1 MDLKKK
7 KEILYYYISS
17 VSNLDM
23 NELDINIDFN
33 LVREKLDGYIV
44 FVKLHSYSEPD
55 MDSINYKISQVSDKI
70 YDALTQVIYNENF
83 KLVRQAQSKENFGK
97 YVMGPVISKI
107 NYNWY
112 EDETLEV
119 EIQFMVESIDAE
131 NE

>member
-23 NELDINIDFN
+23 NELDFNIDFN
-33 LVREKLDGYIV
+33 LVNNKLDGYIV
-44 FVKLHSYSEPD
+44 LIKLNSYIEPD

-70 YDALTQVIYNENF
+70 YNALTQVIYDENF
-83 KLVRQAQSKENFGK
+83 KLVRKSQSKESFRF
-97 YVMGPVISKI
+97 YVMGPLISKI
-107 NYNWY
+107 NYNWA
-112 EDETLEV
+112 EGESLEV
-119 EIQFMVESIDAE
+119 EIQFMVESLDAE

>member
-70 YDALTQVIYNENF
+70 YDALTQVIYDENF